1 MRGIINI
8 DVIQIIVIIVLS
20 GLAYWA
26 NDMLNKV
33 PTLKQVVSVLIVV
46 VAVLMLLQSL
56 DILHSN
62 IHVN

>member
-1 MRGIINI
+1 MEIN
-8 DVIQIIVIIVLS
+8 VMQIIVIIVLA

-46 VAVLMLLQSL
+46 VAVIMLLQSL
-56 DILHSN
+56 GVMGSMN
-62 IHVN
+62 SHVRVN

>member
-1 MRGIINI
+1 MNI
-8 DVIQIIVIIVLS
+8 DIIQIIVIIVFTGLS
-20 GLAYWA
+20 YWA

-56 DILHSN
+56 GIMGSMHT
-62 IHVN
+62 HVIVN